1 MDPSVSRR
9 FIDGLWEDSIVPE
22 LYEYIRIPNQSPAF
36 DAQWAEHGYME
47 AAVSRFEAWA
57 ERQPIAGMA
66 IDIVRLPGRTPLL
79 LIEVCGSIDATALL
93 YGHLDKQ
100 PAMSGW
106 RDGLGPWQPVR
117 EGERLYGRGAAD
129 DGYAMFT
136 ALTAIASLQAQ
147 TLPHARCVVLIE
159 CCEESGS
166 FDLPYY
172 IEQLAA
178 RIGTPQLVIC
188 LDSGCG
194 NYDQLW
200 CTTSLRGLAGGVLS
214 VEVLEEGVH
223 SGDAGGIVADSFR
236 IARALLDRLEDA
248 RTGAIREP
256 AFHAPVPEQRAA
268 QAALA
273 AQVLGA
279 DAYGKFPLRPAMR
292 PTNEVVEELILDRSW
307 RPALAVIGAEGLPPV
322 ASAGNVLRPR
332 TALKLSLR
340 LPPTCDAARAS
351 ARLKALLESDPP
363 YGATISFAPDW
374 AATGWD
380 APPLDRW
387 LEAAVAAASITHFG
401 RPPVYMGEGGS
412 IPFMAML
419 GARFP
424 SAQFLI
430 TGVLG
435 PGSNAHG
442 PNEFLHIPTAKR
454 LTACIAEVLLRH
466 GAAVGERR

>member
-1 MDPSVSRR
+1 MDPSVSRQ
-9 FIDGLWEDSIVPE
+9 FIDGLWEDSILPE

-47 AAVSRFEAWA
+47 TAVSRFEAWA
-57 ERQPIAGMA
+57 RRQPIAGMT
-66 IDIVRLPGRTPLL
+66 IEIVRLPGRTPLL
-79 LIEVCGSIDATALL
+79 FIEVPGTIDATALL

-106 RDGLGPWQPVR
+106 RDGLGPWQPVLT
-117 EGERLYGRGAAD
+117 GDRLYGRGAAD

-223 SGDAGGIVADSFR
+223 SGDVSGIVADSFR
-236 IARALLDRLEDA
+236 IARTLLDRLEDA
-248 RTGAIREP
+248 GSGTIREP
-256 AFHAPVPEQRAA
+256 AFHAPIPEQRAA

-279 DAYGKFPLRPAMR
+279 DAYGKFPLRPGMR
-292 PTNEVVEELILDRSW
+292 PTSEVVEELILHRSW
-307 RPALAVIGAEGLPPV
+307 RPALAVIGADGLPPV

-340 LPPTCDAARAS
+340 LPPTCDAVRAS
-351 ARLKALLESDPP
+351 ARLKALLESEPP
-363 YGATISFAPDW
+363 YGATVSLAPDW

-380 APPLDRW
+380 APPLDPW
-387 LEAAVAAASITHFG
+387 LEAAVAAASITYFG

-424 SAQFLI
+424 AAQFLI

-466 GAAVGERR
+466 GAAVGEPR